1 MIPDDFFDAIL
12 KVMFLMALFLL
23 IVFIGS
29 ITSMLILDLVK

>member
-1 MIPDDFFDAIL
+1 MIPDDFFDTIL